1 MTIDSFFNE
10 IKRINSLNS
19 ESICPIKNFNISVVG
34 NS

>member
-10 IKRINSLNS
+10 INGINSLNS
-19 ESICPIKNFNISVVG
+19 ESVCPVKNFNISVVG